1 LKLGLAE
8 HFVNL
13 LIINFIKLLVKF
25 NELFVFLRNPLDLS
39 VKSSAWVEHGL
50 FKIKDEWLQLFV
62 GDFHYCKFSFNLF
75 SEGSP
80 FLMLFFDFIDNKY
93 HVVLVLFLAALH
105 AVVGMS
111 LVVST
116 TFVETHK
123 HHFKVVVTFAF
134 VHEVK
139 LQQISRRLLR
149 LFVLLRHHSSLS
161 IYFDI

>member
-1 LKLGLAE
+1 MKLGLAE

-50 FKIKDEWLQLFV
+50 FKIKDEWLLLFV

-80 FLMLFFDFIDNKY
+80 FLMLFFDFVYYKDD
-93 HVVLVLFLAALH
+93 VVLVLFGAALN
-105 AVVGMS
+105 AVVRMS

-116 TFVETHK
+116 TLLEADK
-123 HHFKVVVTFAF
+123 HDFKAIAANAFIHVV
-134 VHEVK
+134 
-139 LQQISRRLLR
+139 
-149 LFVLLRHHSSLS
+149 
-161 IYFDI
+161 